1 MASELFCMGCMQP
14 LSEFSDSCYHCGYP
28 AAGQN
33 PAGYLPVRTQLSG
46 RYVVGR
52 ALEKRSDA
60 IVYIGYD
67 KTARNTVLI
76 REFFPR
82 GLAERLSRQVV
93 AASDKEVPFNAC
105 YEQFLK
111 QARIIARM
119 RELPAM
125 IPVYDLFEEN
135 GTAYT
140 VSDHVEGI
148 PFRRHIQSL
157 GGHMK
162 WEEARPMF
170 VPLISSLISLH
181 AAGLYHLGISPD
193 SILVDGDNRLRL
205 DGWQLPAVRMT
216 GDVLKT
222 KLHTGYAAPE
232 QYQGGK
238 TPSQA
243 ADVYALGATMLYA
256 LTGEEPPSAEDR
268 VNRVASLM
276 VPATVAE
283 KWPAHIAPTLCD
295 ALMLNDS
302 KRIQT
307 VEQLRDRL
315 TTAPVVEALRGDA
328 FEEEHPKAKAKR
340 SKAGGGNN
348 VGYKIT
354 VGILSGVAAVLT
366 LVIVLMAIRMSR
378 TPEAVPADTT
388 VTTAT
393 TVVTTTTAPTA
404 PPAEQYAVENVVGLT
419 MDEVKERQLSGNMT
433 VVVKGKQYSD
443 DVKVGVI
450 TEQIPAPQTYA
461 DKGSVIEVYLSG
473 GPSEKA
479 LSDVSGWPADTARS
493 YLEMMGYTVSEV
505 KVTESRFDKG
515 LVNDTVPAAGTML
528 EEGDEVV
535 LHVSDV
541 TTTTA
546 PRTAQT
552 TRPFGGN

>member
-170 VPLISSLISLH
+170 VPLTSSLISLH

-222 KLHTGYAAPE
+222 KLHAGYAAPE

-315 TTAPVVEALRGDA
+315 TTAPVVEALREDA

-541 TTTTA
+541 TTTA
-546 PRTAQT
+546 PRTAQP